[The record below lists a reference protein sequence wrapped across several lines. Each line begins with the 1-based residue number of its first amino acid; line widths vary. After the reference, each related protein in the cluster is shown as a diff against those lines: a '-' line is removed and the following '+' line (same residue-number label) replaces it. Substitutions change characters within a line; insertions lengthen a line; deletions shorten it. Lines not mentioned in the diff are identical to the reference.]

1 MAALRH
7 PARHFIYYLLS
18 RRIYDAQAVIK
29 ELEDFGLPVPHR
41 IFSDKELHHLEVG
54 SDFYVL
60 ARDVLRARV
69 EMTFPAAFEPNK
81 RVWSEET
88 RLFLERW
95 KIAGMWRSDRA
106 VTTAIEMLT
115 EPPIRT
121 ALELLLLSPL
131 AARDIAHRLCVRFE
145 LEPNVMNAAVVR
157 AFSHYFWD
165 VNALD
170 NAQWRNFVSVHRKH
184 SSDEYLSML
193 AAPRSKSGAAF
204 AIAVVDRDPQLLS
217 ATDRYEAASAM
228 AFSMLM
234 RQAVSDKTGAPYAAF
249 TALNMMRMAD
259 DELEKHRG
267 GSSDLLTEFTRIR
280 VLHDQQKPLSIID
293 VPYVQRPLALLRSP
307 DKEPADDK

>member
-1 MAALRH
+1 VAALRH

-18 RRIYDAQAVIK
+18 RRIYDATRVIE
-29 ELEDFGLPVPHR
+29 ELEEFGLPIPKRMLHE
-41 IFSDKELHHLEVG
+41 KELRHLEIG

-60 ARDVLRARV
+60 AQDILKARA
-69 EMTFPAAFEPNK
+69 EMAFPSGFEPNK
-81 RVWSEET
+81 RLWSDST
-88 RLFLERW
+88 RTFLERW

-131 AARDIAHRLCVRFE
+131 AARDIAHRLCVRFDI
-145 LEPNVMNAAVVR
+145 EPSVMNAAVVR
-157 AFSHYFWD
+157 AFGHYFWD

-170 NAQWRNFVSVHRKH
+170 SAQWRSFVNAHRALAR
-184 SSDEYLSML
+184 DEYLSML
-193 AAPRSKSGAAF
+193 SAPRSASGVAF

-217 ATDRYEAASAM
+217 ASDRYEAASAM

-234 RQAVSDKTGAPYAAF
+234 RQAVSDKSGAPYAAF

-267 GSSDLLTEFTRIR
+267 GSSDLLAEFTRIR
-280 VLHDQQKPLSIID
+280 TLHDQARPTSIID
-293 VPYVQRPLALLRSP
+293 APYVQRPLALLKSHEG
-307 DKEPADDK
+307 EPSDDK